1 MTTCTLCGL
10 EPMECEHAPVEF
22 FGEPTA
28 PPPTLEAEHC
38 FKCNRH
44 QSKCICS
51 SDRPDARQAE
61 CECGKSFEFHYNAE
75 TGQTYPAG
83 KNCTGYRPKEQEEQD
98 GESD

>member
-61 CECGKSFEFHYNAE
+61 CEDVCECGHPKAAHMR
-75 TGQTYPAG
+75 TGCWIGQKCECP
-83 KNCTGYRPKEQEEQD
+83 GYRPKGQQEEQD
-98 GESD
+98 G